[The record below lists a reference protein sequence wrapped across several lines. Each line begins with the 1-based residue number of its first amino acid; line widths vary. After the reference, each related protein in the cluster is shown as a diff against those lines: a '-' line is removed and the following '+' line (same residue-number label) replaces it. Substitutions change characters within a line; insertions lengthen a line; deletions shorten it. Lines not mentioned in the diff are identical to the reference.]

1 MANSTFFLFYFFP
14 CFSEFSIWLLGYQCV
29 LSESTAFCIF
39 ILGCWN
45 FGIFKIRLLD
55 SFCWKNILSEKLP
68 DVTKWWGREK
78 QKCVCVFPSEGS
90 LKINNYS
97 IISDTI
103 VRNSPKLWSFYQI
116 CVVKVR
122 NIQKS
127 VFFFAAF
134 GFTVD
139 VKVLKKMIH
148 PSIWWYGGFFPSKS
162 RIFGPLSHEIS
173 FQVCIGLKS
182 HFSGWNFV
190 KKTPQKE
197 DDEFEM

>member
-1 MANSTFFLFYFFP
+1 MSTW
-14 CFSEFSIWLLGYQCV
+14 EAKV
-29 LSESTAFCIF
+29 
-39 ILGCWN
+39 
-45 FGIFKIRLLD
+45 
-55 SFCWKNILSEKLP
+55 
-68 DVTKWWGREK
+68 
-78 QKCVCVFPSEGS
+78 CVCVFPSEGS
-90 LKINNYS
+90 LKKTIS

-190 KKTPQKE
+190 KKNSPKRRWWIRNVE
-197 DDEFEM
+197 NCRK